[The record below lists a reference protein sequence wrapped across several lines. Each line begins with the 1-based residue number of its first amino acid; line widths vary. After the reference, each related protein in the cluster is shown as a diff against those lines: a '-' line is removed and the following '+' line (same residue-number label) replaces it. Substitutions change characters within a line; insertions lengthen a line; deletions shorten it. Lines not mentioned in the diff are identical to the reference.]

1 MMKISSGGMIS
12 VQLKRDTD
20 YALRVLSSIRE
31 SGQTDRRAR
40 GLTQLEISRQSG
52 IPRLAVGRI
61 CKMLCAGGILHVKAP
76 QTAGGQETG
85 DPRYYTPDGFA
96 GLTLL
101 DVVEASEGT
110 GKIFAVFDRQSPMYR
125 ECEEQIRAVEDA
137 VERELRNVSLKTF
150 LKMHNNPLY

>member
-61 CKMLCAGGILHVKAP
+61 CLHVKAP

-125 ECEEQIRAVEDA
+125 ECEEQIRAVEDT
-137 VERELRNVSLKTF
+137 VEQELRNVSLKTF